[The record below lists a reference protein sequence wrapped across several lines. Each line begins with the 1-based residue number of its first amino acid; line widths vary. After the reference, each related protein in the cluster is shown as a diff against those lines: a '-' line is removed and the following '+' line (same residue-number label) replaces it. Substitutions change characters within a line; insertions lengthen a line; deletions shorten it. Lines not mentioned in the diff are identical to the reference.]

1 MIAAAFFFL
10 AALQDPSPA
19 DLART
24 FLYGTDPESA
34 RAREGLAS
42 RGPAAIPAL
51 IAARKP
57 GANRAEAL
65 DDLLFDLKAA
75 AAGDAGRPL
84 FEKLRKFKLS
94 VDMQNAPSTAVLD
107 YLREIGGLNLAL
119 DPGLPAEPT
128 AITLILADVPF
139 RRALEGLC
147 AKAGLD
153 YDYRCGVLLLST
165 PGRLWAPTIEPR
177 KVPLTEEEKKKA
189 RAWIAELGA
198 DSPKT
203 RDQAAAELRKLGP
216 ETVPLLGAA
225 ARVTDAETAAR
236 AKDLVAELTFRP
248 GRWSRLPD
256 QAAWRSQKLE
266 GADLEIARR
275 LDTTKIH
282 LAFEGVKPEDI
293 LGFIREFT
301 ELKIEGP
308 AKRSEREVTLKV
320 SDLPV
325 GQCLELL
332 LLPLGLDLRIEKG
345 AIQILERK

>member
-1 MIAAAFFFL
+1 MIAAAFLLL

-75 AAGDAGRPL
+75 AAGDSGRSL

-94 VDMQNAPSTAVLD
+94 VDMQSAPPSAILD
-107 YLREIGGLNLAL
+107 YFREIGGLNLVL
-119 DPGLPAEPT
+119 DPGLSAEL
-128 AITLILADVPF
+128 AAVDLILADVPF
-139 RRALEGLC
+139 RKAIEGLC
-147 AKAGLD
+147 ARAKLD
-153 YDYRCGVLLLST
+153 YDFRCGVLLLAA
-165 PGRLWAPTIEPR
+165 PERLWTAGAEPR
-177 KVPLTEEEKKKA
+177 KTPLTAEETKKA
-189 RAWIAELGA
+189 RGWIVDLGSE
-198 DSPKT
+198 SPKA

-216 ETVPLLGAA
+216 ETVPLLGEA

-236 AKDLVAELTFRP
+236 AKDLVAELTSRP

-345 AIQILERK
+345 AVQILERK